1 VAIEFSREAG
11 RPDVHIQLTLDL
23 SRLKPGLHDVS
34 VVIRDE
40 VTGNE
45 VKTERV
51 VEIRK

>member
-1 VAIEFSREAG
+1 
-11 RPDVHIQLTLDL
+11 
-23 SRLKPGLHDVS
+23 VS

-51 VEIRK
+51 VEIRD